1 MFDINIW
8 FEKRLKYVMLYD
20 LYYKKIDINKEYR
33 EISIISKMPKN
44 TKGGSGHRGLASK
57 DCNTS
62 KANARTRI
70 STDEYELYGQV
81 KSMTGNGMFIVFC
94 QDSKFRLCII
104 RGKFKGKGKRDNV
117 IVAGS
122 WVLVGLREFE
132 TEHDVGIID
141 PGTLSGKQKE
151 KNKLDKCDLLEL
163 YSEKDKNYLKSEIKL
178 PCWSL
183 FNLDKTGGGGESG
196 SSKNDI
202 ANNIIFTNETD
213 NSYADIINM
222 DLTGEAPKKLSLIK
236 KEQEEADEEVETA
249 MDINIDDI

>member
-1 MFDINIW
+1 
-8 FEKRLKYVMLYD
+8 
-20 LYYKKIDINKEYR
+20 
-33 EISIISKMPKN
+33 MPKN

-57 DCNTS
+57 DCYTA
-62 KANARTRI
+62 KANAKTRI
-70 STDEYELYGQV
+70 SVDEYELYGQV

-104 RGKFKGKGKRDNV
+104 RGKFKGKGKRDNI
-117 IVAGS
+117 IVDGS

-163 YSEKDKNYLKSEIKL
+163 YTEKDKNYLKSEINL

-183 FNLDKTGGGGESG
+183 FNLDKIGGGGSSG
-196 SSKNDI
+196 GKDGNGYTDDLI
-202 ANNIIFTNETD
+202 EFTNVKD
-213 NSYADIINM
+213 DGYSGLMNM
-222 DLTGEAPKKLSLIK
+222 DFTKEPPKKLSLIK
-236 KEQEEADEEVETA
+236 KEADEKAVEKADEEVAE
-249 MDINIDDI
+249 INIDDI

>member
-1 MFDINIW
+1 
-8 FEKRLKYVMLYD
+8 
-20 LYYKKIDINKEYR
+20 
-33 EISIISKMPKN
+33 MPKN

-57 DCNTS
+57 DCYTA
-62 KANARTRI
+62 KANAKTRI
-70 STDEYELYGQV
+70 SVDEYELYGQV

-132 TEHDVGIID
+132 TEHEVGIID
-141 PGTLSGKQKE
+141 PVTLTGKQKE

-163 YSEKDKNYLKSEIKL
+163 YSEKDKNYLKNEINL

-183 FNLDKTGGGGESG
+183 FNLDKTMSSSNGAGSGGDGYTDDLVE
-196 SSKNDI
+196 
-202 ANNIIFTNETD
+202 FTNVKD
-213 NSYADIINM
+213 DGYSGLMNM
-222 DLTGEAPKKLSLIK
+222 DFTKEPPKKLSLIK
-236 KEQEEADEEVETA
+236 KEADEKADEVDTEEAAADE
-249 MDINIDDI
+249 INIEDI

>member
-1 MFDINIW
+1 
-8 FEKRLKYVMLYD
+8 
-20 LYYKKIDINKEYR
+20 
-33 EISIISKMPKN
+33 MPKN

-57 DCNTS
+57 DCYTS
-62 KANARTRI
+62 KANAKTRI
-70 STDEYELYGQV
+70 SVDEYELYGQV

-132 TEHDVGIID
+132 TEHDVGIVD

-163 YSEKDKNYLKSEIKL
+163 YSEKDKNYLKSEINL

-183 FNLDKTGGGGESG
+183 FNLDKTGAGSGAGSGGGSGGSGGSG
-196 SSKNDI
+196 S
-202 ANNIIFTNETD
+202 NIIFSNECD
-213 NSYADIINM
+213 NPYADIMNM

-236 KEQEEADEEVETA
+236 KEQAESEEKAEDDNDA
-249 MDINIDDI
+249 MEINIDDI

>member
-1 MFDINIW
+1 
-8 FEKRLKYVMLYD
+8 
-20 LYYKKIDINKEYR
+20 
-33 EISIISKMPKN
+33 MPKN
-44 TKGGSGHRGLASK
+44 TKGGSGHKGLASK
-57 DCNTS
+57 DCYTA
-62 KANARTRI
+62 KANAKTRI
-70 STDEYELYGQV
+70 SVDEYELYGQV

-117 IVAGS
+117 IIAGS

-163 YSEKDKNYLKSEIKL
+163 YSEKDKNYLKSEINL

-183 FNLDKTGGGGESG
+183 FNLDKTGGTGTGGSG
-196 SSKNDI
+196 TSGFSGGGS
-202 ANNIIFTNETD
+202 NIIFSNESD
-213 NSYADIINM
+213 NSYADIMNM
-222 DLTGEAPKKLSLIK
+222 DLTGIAPKKLSLIK
-236 KEQEEADEEVETA
+236 KEHDEAEDKEDDDENAA
-249 MDINIDDI
+249 MEINIDDI